1 MIGVKR
7 LSRQLK
13 KMKMNKE
20 IKRIDVAVLIFIT
33 VGSTIGLLI
42 AVYKEYGEICVYI
55 MLFLAVPY
63 YLLNRVDFK

>member
-1 MIGVKR
+1 MYHLIN
-7 LSRQLK
+7 STMYTTLK
-13 KMKMNKE
+13 N
-20 IKRIDVAVLIFIT
+20 IASNIVAVLIFIT

-42 AVYKEYGEICVYI
+42 AGYKEYGEICVYI